1 MNRREVLEVV
11 AAVGVTT
18 AGAALAAD
26 VTPPATGHAHHDHA
40 AMMSK
45 YGDLIADTT
54 SCVNTGEACI
64 AHCLVL
70 LGEGDKELAACAK
83 TVQDTIVTCTAL
95 RQMAAANSPHVAKL
109 AGVVGD
115 ICTDCE
121 TECRKHEKKHKV
133 CHDCAEACAKC
144 AKECQKAAA

>member
-1 MNRREVLEVV
+1 MNRRELLEVV
-11 AAVGVTT
+11 AAAGIATT
-18 AGAALAAD
+18 GAAQAAD
-26 VTPPATGHAHHDHA
+26 ITPTPAEHRHHDHA
-40 AMMSK
+40 AMSK
-45 YGDLIADTT
+45 YADLVADTT
-54 SCVNTGEACI
+54 RCVNTGEACV

-70 LGEGDKELAACAK
+70 LGEGDKELAACAR
-83 TVQDTIVTCTAL
+83 TVQDTIASCTAL

-115 ICTDCE
+115 ICKDCE
-121 TECRKHEKKHKV
+121 TECRKHETKHSV